1 MRGISLTASMRSN
14 LLSLQNISGQV
25 DSTQN
30 RLATGKKV
38 NSAIDNPSSYY
49 TALSLNNRADDLNAL
64 LDSMGQAIS
73 TIKAATTA
81 LESATEFLEQAK
93 AVANQALESS
103 DFKTFDKP
111 IIAQVSTEEELLAAI
126 DSGNQGLIV
135 LKQDIT
141 MTTNQNI
148 VLKDGQSLV
157 GARYL
162 DTSKQQ
168 TKLNFNFDG
177 EVKDTITVGNGTL
190 ISDLE
195 INVKGDVCGN
205 YNYSTIKASTKT
217 DVVYND
223 IDINL
228 NFDAATDSGY
238 YTLLGGEF
246 EIRGNVNICYN
257 GSRSGDLDVRGI
269 CWGTITLNDAI
280 LNLSNFSYETSY
292 STITINNNS
301 EYNGTSNFYNFVY
314 SKVYFNDASSS
325 NLKSE
330 KNFCGTELYI
340 QSSNARLNISG
351 SAPFFEGY
359 YPNYDPKIIA
369 ASGATIKLSSGTFT
383 ADGDVNV
390 PISGTI
396 SALPPSDFKENAA
409 EKAEDDEK
417 YKNVMNDFEA
427 YIQKCKDNRSHEHS
441 PAKDISFAE
450 EYNNILNQYDSL
462 IKDASYKG
470 INLLQTDK
478 LSVKF
483 NEDNTASLNVQGKDM
498 SSKALGFTIFDWQTQ
513 GDINKSIDELTSAIN
528 AIRNYSSEL
537 GNNYNIITTR
547 QDFTESLI
555 NVLTE
560 GADKLTLADMN
571 EESANML
578 ALQTRQ
584 QLAINSLSLASQASQ
599 SILKLF

>member
-1 MRGISLTASMRSN
+1 MGGISLTASMRSN

-25 DSTQN
+25 DLTQN
-30 RLATGKKV
+30 KLSTGKKV

-64 LDSMGQAIS
+64 LDSMGQAVS

-81 LESATEFLEQAK
+81 LESAADFLEQAK
-93 AVANQALESS
+93 AVANQALE
-103 DFKTFDKP
+103 TAKP
-111 IIAQVSTEEELLAAI
+111 IIARVSTEDELLTAI
-126 DSGNQGLIV
+126 DSGKQGLIV

-141 MTTNQNI
+141 MTTNQDI
-148 VLKDGQSLV
+148 VLQDGQSLV

-162 DTSKQQ
+162 DASQKQ
-168 TKLNFNFDG
+168 TKLNFNFSG
-177 EVKDTITVGNGTL
+177 EIKDAITVGNGAL

-205 YNYSTIKASTKT
+205 YNYSILRASGKT
-217 DVVYND
+217 DIIYND

-228 NFDAATDSGY
+228 NFDAATDIGCY
-238 YTLLGGEF
+238 AIIGGEF
-246 EIRGNVNICYN
+246 EIKGNVNVCYA
-257 GSRSGDLDVRGI
+257 GMKSGDLDIRGI
-269 CWGTITLNDAI
+269 YNGTVTLNDAI

-292 STITINNNS
+292 STVIINNNS

-314 SKVYFNDASSS
+314 SKVYFNDSASS
-325 NLKSE
+325 NLKSK
-330 KNFCGTELYI
+330 KNFCGTELYV
-340 QSSNARLNISG
+340 QSSNVMLNISG
-351 SAPFFEGY
+351 PAPFFEGY
-359 YPNYDPKIIA
+359 RPTYDPKIVA
-369 ASGATIKLSSGTFT
+369 VSGAVIKLSSGSFT
-383 ADGDVNV
+383 ANGDVNI
-390 PISGTI
+390 PISGTV
-396 SALPPSDFKENAA
+396 STLPSSDFKENTS
-409 EKAEDDEK
+409 EKAEDDKK
-417 YKNVMNDFEA
+417 YKSVMDDFDA
-427 YIQKCKDNRSHEHS
+427 YIEKCKTNRPKNYFSGNEY
-441 PAKDISFAE
+441 AEIIS
-450 EYNNILNQYDSL
+450 QYDAL

-478 LSVKF
+478 LDVKF
-483 NEDNTASLNVQGKDM
+483 NESNTADLEVQGRDM
-498 SSKALGFTIFDWQTQ
+498 SSKSLGLTTLEWASIADIAKSLSEIASAL
-513 GDINKSIDELTSAIN
+513 KS
-528 AIRNYSSEL
+528 IRNYSAEL
-537 GNNYNIITTR
+537 GNNYSIITTR